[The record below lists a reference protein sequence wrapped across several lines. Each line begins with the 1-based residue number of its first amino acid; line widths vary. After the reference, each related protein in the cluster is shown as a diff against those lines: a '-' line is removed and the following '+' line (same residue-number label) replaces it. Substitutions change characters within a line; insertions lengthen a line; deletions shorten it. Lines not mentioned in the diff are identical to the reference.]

1 MKTLKNVI
9 LIVLMLAI
17 GVCGCLVC
25 QEYFGDQEPKEQ
37 PEQFEPQVTQL
48 NDSTYHLNLSDCS
61 CVTFEAVNDTLNVG
75 SVGVNFIHQ
84 RGDTIRIG
92 TLQTYVLR
100 ISDFYDSTQFS
111 NININIPVN

>member
-1 MKTLKNVI
+1 MKTLKTAI

-17 GVCGCLVC
+17 GVCGYMVY
-25 QEYFGDQEPKEQ
+25 QEYFGDQEPQEQ
-37 PEQFEPQVTQL
+37 PAQCEPQVTKL
-48 NDSTYHLNLSDCS
+48 NDSTYHLNMSDCS

-111 NININIPVN
+111 NININFPGN